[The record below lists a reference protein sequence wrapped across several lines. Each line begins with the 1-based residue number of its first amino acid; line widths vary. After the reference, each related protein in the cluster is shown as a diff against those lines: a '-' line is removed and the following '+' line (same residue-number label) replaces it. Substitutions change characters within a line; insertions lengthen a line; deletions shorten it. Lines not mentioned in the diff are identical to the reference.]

1 MSDIHTPFGVLE
13 ADDARELL
21 IPPADG
27 LDRQVLAHAWRWQA
41 VGLFLRCV
49 ACGHSQKAS
58 DSTRPFPHGPR
69 CRASSADGDFPW
81 RELAEI
87 LRQLPR

>member
-13 ADDARELL
+13 AEDARELL
-21 IPPADG
+21 RSPSDV
-27 LDRQVLAHAWRWQA
+27 LDQEILAYSNRWHV
-41 VGLFLRCV
+41 VGIFLRCV
-49 ACGHSQKAS
+49 SCGESQKAS
-58 DSTRPFPHGPR
+58 GSTRPFPHGPG